1 MTAEQDMVAEQD
13 AALAAGAHIPTLVDP
28 SGAAASDGP
37 ADTAG
42 QDRAAGADA
51 DELDDRESF
60 ALFEGDTGRLDGAQ
74 RRALLALLKH
84 RYVSPALHPTEW
96 RTILDAEDLLRSRLN
111 DLFLELAV
119 DRTAEVAFKRQASS
133 ESGRRPFPTLL
144 HDTAYTREETI
155 LLVYLRTRLRTEQ
168 ANGARAAI
176 VEHDELLGFVASFR
190 PEHATDRARD
200 DGRVERAIEKL
211 LTARVLL
218 RTKDQ
223 RRHRIASVVE
233 TLLPLERLQELLEWL
248 ETQTAVEPATD
259 ALPPELLDDDSD
271 EVATAEPTPS
281 TPAAEDER

>member
-1 MTAEQDMVAEQD
+1 MTTEHDVESILGPQDSDAVTDSAAEAVPV
-13 AALAAGAHIPTLVDP
+13 LP
-28 SGAAASDGP
+28 SHE
-37 ADTAG
+37 DTTTE
-42 QDRAAGADA
+42 RA
-51 DELDDRESF
+51 ELDEREDSF
-60 ALFEGDTGRLDGAQ
+60 ALFEGDEGRLDAAQ
-74 RRALLALLKH
+74 RRALVALLKH
-84 RYVSPALHPTEW
+84 RYVSPALHPAEW
-96 RTILDAEDLLRSRLN
+96 RTVMDSESLLRSRLN
-111 DLFLELAV
+111 ELFLELEV
-119 DRTAEVAFKRQASS
+119 DRAAEVAFKRQASS

-144 HDTAYTREETI
+144 HDTAYSREETI

-218 RTKDQ
+218 RTKDL

-248 ETQTAVEPATD
+248 ETQTPGDVAADD
-259 ALPPELLDDDSD
+259 ASLD
-271 EVATAEPTPS
+271 EATARDTHGVPTAVS
-281 TPAAEDER
+281 DATEEDR